1 MLALVNRTSGAAL
14 MHAVGAVIWLAV
26 AVLMAMVAANSP
38 HMQLA
43 LAGGCGDAQSLLGLI
58 QAAHCPAC
66 YGAATGL
73 GLALLEV
80 TLSFR
85 RARRQTA

>member
-1 MLALVNRTSGAAL
+1 MLALVNRSSGSAL

-26 AVLMAMVAANSP
+26 AVLMALVAATSP

-43 LAGGCGDAQSLLGLI
+43 LAGGCGDARSLLGLV

-73 GLALLEV
+73 ALAVLEV
-80 TLSFR
+80 SLSFR
-85 RARRQTA
+85 ARHSAA